1 MPWHGREGRG
11 FRDAPWK
18 KGTKMTKHPNSKVG
32 RVVSVS
38 NHALH
43 YNQECLREISKML
56 SNSALLRWE
65 VHCNCAVYLEACRH
79 EIDLLAVSQS
89 RTWTGLR
96 EHKSCRNPA
105 GVPFCCSKIGT
116 N

>member
-1 MPWHGREGRG
+1 
-11 FRDAPWK
+11 
-18 KGTKMTKHPNSKVG
+18 MTKHPNSKVG

-79 EIDLLAVSQS
+79 EIEIFSQS
-89 RTWTGLR
+89 RSRAR
-96 EHKSCRNPA
+96 ELDSGSIRAVGILQVFLFAVAKSVQINIPEH
-105 GVPFCCSKIGT
+105 I
-116 N
+116 